1 MTGVPSFAIGGRMSI
16 LWMIV
21 VGFVVGL
28 IARALMPGRDA
39 AGFIMTVVLGI
50 VGSVLAGYLG
60 SSLGLYHQG
69 EPAGLLASVVG
80 AMIVLFIYRAVAG
93 RRTTSIR

>member
-1 MTGVPSFAIGGRMSI
+1 MSI

-28 IARALMPGRDA
+28 IARALMPGRDS

-50 VGSVLAGYLG
+50 IGSVVAGFLG
-60 SSLGLYHQG
+60 SSLGLYRQG

-93 RRTTSIR
+93 RSAPTIR